1 MSRAS
6 DLPQCTDSD
15 LSLTDG
21 VALLRFCRDDVRN
34 ALTGTALIDDIV
46 NVCGWANEDARVGA
60 LILSGDGRA
69 FSAGGN
75 IKDMASKT
83 GMFGGEPM
91 AIQDAYRRGIQKM
104 SLAVYRTE
112 IPVIAAVNGPA
123 IGAGLDLACMCDIR
137 LGTRRSKVAESFVTL
152 GLVPG
157 DGGAWFLP
165 RVVGMQRAAEMTF
178 SGRLVEA
185 DEALE
190 IGLFLELCEPGTL
203 LGRAQAL
210 AAGFARQPRQAI
222 RLAKR
227 LLAMGQ
233 RMPLDDFLDHCA
245 GLQALAHHGAEH
257 DAAVAAAIGKI
268 TSKASGK
275 VQNR

>member
-1 MSRAS
+1 MTDHP
-6 DLPQCTDSD
+6 DLPVCEDSE
-15 LSLTDG
+15 LSLADG
-21 VALLRFCRDDVRN
+21 VATLRFNREDVRN
-34 ALTGTALIDDIV
+34 ALTGTALINDII
-46 NVCGWANEDARVGA
+46 NVCNWANGDAGVGA
-60 LILSGDGRA
+60 LILTGNGRA

-75 IKDMASKT
+75 IKDMAAKT

-91 AIQDAYRRGIQKM
+91 DVQNGYRRGIQTM

-112 IPVIAAVNGPA
+112 IPVIAAVNGAA

-137 LGTRRSKVAESFVTL
+137 LGSDRAKVAESFVTL

-178 SGRLVEA
+178 SGRILEA
-185 DEALE
+185 EEALE
-190 IGLFLELCEPGTL
+190 IGLFLELCEPADL
-203 LGRAQAL
+203 MDRAEAL
-210 AAGFARQPRQAI
+210 ARRFAGQPRHAI

-227 LLAMGQ
+227 LLSMGQ

-245 GLQALAHHGAEH
+245 SLQALAHHGAEH
-257 DAAVAAAIGKI
+257 DAAVAAAVARMS
-268 TSKASGK
+268 SKT
-275 VQNR
+275 R

>member
-1 MSRAS
+1 MRPAP

-21 VALLRFCRDDVRN
+21 VALLRFRRDDVRN
-34 ALTGTALIDDIV
+34 ALTGTALIDDIISAC
-46 NVCGWANEDARVGA
+46 NWANEDEQVGA
-60 LILSGDGRA
+60 LILSGNGRA

-83 GMFGGEPM
+83 GMFGGEP
-91 AIQDAYRRGIQKM
+91 ITVQDAYRRGIQKM

-112 IPVIAAVNGPA
+112 IPVIAAVNGAA

-137 LGTRRSKVAESFVTL
+137 LGSQRAKVAESFVTL

-185 DEALE
+185 EEALE
-190 IGLFLELCEPGTL
+190 IGLFLELCEPDAL
-203 LGRAQAL
+203 LHRAHAL
-210 AAGFARQPRQAI
+210 ASGFAGQPRRAI

-257 DAAVAAAIGKI
+257 DAAVAAAISKI
-268 TSKASGK
+268 TSKAK
-275 VQNR
+275 